1 MKAQSPSGGDGL
13 AIGEQLTMEEQLG
26 LRGGFSR
33 LLQGTQADPSLSTQ
47 GIGVAL
53 TTDRG
58 YIFVPNNM
66 GGDNINFMAW
76 CRENNV
82 LLLHPFR
89 YTFHDTNYFK
99 YTLQAVC
106 YMPDTAYQVPHTTCC
121 MLLTK

>member
-58 YIFVPNNM
+58 YIFVPNNL
-66 GGDNINFMAW
+66 GGDNRNFMDW
-76 CRENNV
+76 CREHNV

-89 YTFHDTNYFK
+89 YSCHHINNYMLHAA
-99 YTLQAVC
+99 YCTLH
-106 YMPDTAYQVPHTTCC
+106 TAY
-121 MLLTK
+121 